1 MLFLGL
7 GLGWGCCVH
16 TAESCDGQA
25 REPWS
30 RSRKKLGYVNDEV
43 SGLCRGLKQGLG

>member
-7 GLGWGCCVH
+7 GLDWGCCVH
-16 TAESCDGQA
+16 TAKSCDGQA

-30 RSRKKLGYVNDEV
+30 GSRKKLGYANDEA
-43 SGLCRGLKQGLG
+43 SGCVEG